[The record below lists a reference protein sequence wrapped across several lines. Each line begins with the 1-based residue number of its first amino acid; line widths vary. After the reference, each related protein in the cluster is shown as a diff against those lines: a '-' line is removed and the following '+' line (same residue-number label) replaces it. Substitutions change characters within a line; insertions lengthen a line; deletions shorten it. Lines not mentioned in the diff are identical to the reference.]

1 MLNGLIGAT
10 RSSSFG
16 KRETCEEG
24 NMCTHIGLPKRR
36 CYCFSLET
44 LAIVAFL
51 SNSPAK
57 IDDESC

>member
-1 MLNGLIGAT
+1 
-10 RSSSFG
+10 
-16 KRETCEEG
+16 
-24 NMCTHIGLPKRR
+24 MCTHIGLPKRR